1 MQQDSGTQYGFV
13 FQGVD
18 YEGGVVNA
26 LEYIWTSG
34 GNVLENDEVVIDSPE
49 ARRGLE
55 IEPSMI
61 SDGVAPEAVSQY
73 KKQEVGTLFLGDD
86 AVFIAAYRAS
96 SRSPPTPPS
105 RA

>member
-1 MQQDSGTQYGFV
+1 MQQDPGTQYGFV
-13 FQGVD
+13 FQSVD

-55 IEPSMI
+55 IERSMI
-61 SDGVAPEAVSQY
+61 SDGVSPEAVSQY
-73 KKQEVGTLFLGDD
+73 KEQEVGRSSSAAARSYAQRTTLL
-86 AVFIAAYRAS
+86 RA
-96 SRSPPTPPS
+96 RLQP
-105 RA
+105 R